1 VHDYLLSSEWVR
13 FAFMVGIAVSM
24 LLYERRHLTT
34 GSIVVPGY
42 IAVFMI
48 QPLVLVATFLNAFV
62 TYAFVNKVLR
72 RRVLL
77 YGRTKF
83 TVLALASTIIQ
94 TAMLRLSPSGHWLWE
109 SDIPLF
115 VGVGYI
121 VPALIA
127 HDMARQG
134 VAKTTK
140 SVFLAGAIVAVPI
153 GVALAIDL
161 PGVNDLSPIRG
172 FGTLAFPVQ
181 WLPVAI
187 VISIGAS
194 WAIDRNY
201 RCRSGGFIGAAF
213 IGMFIADL
221 WQVVAA
227 LAIAAITYGVVA
239 KVLMRHMILFGRR
252 KFSAMLLISSAIAWP
267 ALWIGGR
274 ILGSSLSD
282 HLAVGSLALTPL
294 LLPGLVANDMQR
306 TSPAR
311 VAFGLSLASVCAV
324 SVTRSIEAAMT
335 GGEIHVAWRLVAIA
349 TVVVLTWPQLRS
361 MATRSARSAPSR
373 VHALVRLGS
382 SIRLRAQLATISRR
396 VVASGMRRQGTIT
409 GWVCLARERFVQVTS
424 PARPMVALASVGG
437 VVIPNPAP
445 SAQPGATWR
454 VWARL
459 HPGLAE
465 EAEAWLDAAL
475 AAPPSQPAPTAPSA
489 GAPRAPSQLEDV
501 TANILRGSLGVR
513 AVTAM
518 GFSPPAPGR
527 RDDHGRPVSE
537 SMPAGLPVARVRHDE
552 PGAPVL
558 EPRRHDTGASDA
570 EPDVRPRTDLDAIGA
585 AADGIAT

>member
-1 VHDYLLSSEWVR
+1 MHDYLLSSEWVR
-13 FAFMVGIAVSM
+13 FAFMLGIAVSM

-48 QPLVLVATFLNAFV
+48 QPLVLVATFLNAFA

-94 TAMLRLSPSGHWLWE
+94 TIMLRLSPSGRWLWE

-134 VAKTTK
+134 VAKTAK

-153 GVALAIDL
+153 GLALAFDL

-172 FGTLAFPVQ
+172 FGRLAFPVQ

-213 IGMFIADL
+213 VGMFMADL

-227 LAIAAITYGVVA
+227 LTIAAMTYWVVA

-252 KFSAMLLISSAIAWP
+252 KFSTMLLTSSAIAWP

-274 ILGSSLSD
+274 VLSPSLSE

-311 VAFGLSLASVCAV
+311 VTFGLSLASLCAV
-324 SVTRSIEAAMT
+324 SVTRSIEATAT
-335 GGEIHVAWRLVAIA
+335 GGELHPAWPSIAVAS
-349 TVVVLTWPQLRS
+349 VVVLTWPQLRRV
-361 MATRSARSAPSR
+361 ATRSVRSAPAHA
-373 VHALVRLGS
+373 HALVRLGMTVRPGTRLAA
-382 SIRLRAQLATISRR
+382 IRRQA
-396 VVASGMRRQGTIT
+396 VASGMRGRGAFAR
-409 GWVCLARERFVQVTS
+409 WVGDARERFAQMTS
-424 PARPMVALASVGG
+424 PVPPTVAFAPAGAWVQRPG
-437 VVIPNPAP
+437 P
-445 SAQPGATWR
+445 SGQPGASWR
-454 VWARL
+454 SWARL

-475 AAPPSQPAPTAPSA
+475 ATPRDQPAGPPPAR
-489 GAPRAPSQLEDV
+489 PRVPPPQFEDV
-501 TANILRGSLGVR
+501 TAGILRGALGVR
-513 AVTAM
+513 AVPAM
-518 GFSPPAPGR
+518 GFSSPAPGG
-527 RDDHGRPVSE
+527 RDEHGRSTSAPLPTSA
-537 SMPAGLPVARVRHDE
+537 PAARVRHDE

-558 EPRRHDTGASDA
+558 EPRRNDGVGSGAPPADVVAGTDRDA
-570 EPDVRPRTDLDAIGA
+570 TSTPTDRVV
-585 AADGIAT
+585 T